1 MGAWPCE
8 PALVTGLALFL
19 SGLASMALIF
29 GFVGWRVARR
39 LQPAQPE
46 LVRPFVI
53 GLAALGVT
61 LALPG
66 MVAWAVARGAF
77 G

>member
-1 MGAWPCE
+1 MTA
-8 PALVTGLALFL
+8 LALFL
-19 SGLASMALIF
+19 AGLGMIAAAF
-29 GFVGWRVARR
+29 AYVGWRVARR
-39 LQPAQPE
+39 LHPTQPE

-66 MVAWAVARGAF
+66 LVAWAVARGAF

>member
-1 MGAWPCE
+1 MT
-8 PALVTGLALFL
+8 ALLLFL
-19 SGLASMALIF
+19 GGLVGIAAVF
-29 GFVGWRVARR
+29 AFVGLRVARR
-39 LQPAQPE
+39 LHPTQPE

-53 GLAALGVT
+53 GLTALGLT

-66 MVAWAVARGAF
+66 LMAWAVARGAF